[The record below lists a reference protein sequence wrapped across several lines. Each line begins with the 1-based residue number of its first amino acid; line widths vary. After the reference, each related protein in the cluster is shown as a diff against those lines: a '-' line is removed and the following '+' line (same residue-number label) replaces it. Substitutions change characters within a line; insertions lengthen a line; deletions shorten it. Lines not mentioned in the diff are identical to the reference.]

1 MFLTGARQMIITNG
15 LSKSFG
21 PLKAVNKVNIH
32 VQQGDIFGL
41 VGPDGAGKTTLL
53 RMICGLITPD
63 EGEIILAGFPLQQMD
78 KARENLGY
86 MPQRFSLYGELTVM
100 ENIGFFASMY
110 SLDSHTLQERADE
123 ILSLTKLDQFKQRFA
138 DNLSGGM
145 KQKLALTCALITRPR
160 LLVLDEPT
168 YGVDPESRKEFWKI
182 LYRLNQEGMT
192 VLVSTAYMDEAELCT
207 RVAFINQG
215 QIKSVD
221 SPAGLRKAFN
231 HRILEI
237 RAASRNPDI
246 LNDLPGILDVSF
258 YGYKYHAVVD
268 DIGTASNAIRN
279 HLAARNVAVTS
290 IAEIPPSMEDV
301 FVLLAERG

>member
-1 MFLTGARQMIITNG
+1 MIITSS

-21 PLKAVNKVNIH
+21 ELKAVDKVDLHAIK
-32 VQQGDIFGL
+32 GDIYGL

-63 EGEIILAGFPLQQMD
+63 EGEVRLAGYPPEQMD
-78 KARENLGY
+78 QARQNLGY
-86 MPQRFSLYGELTVM
+86 MPQRFSLYGDLTVM
-100 ENIGFFASMY
+100 ENIQFFAAMY
-110 SLDSHTLQERADE
+110 NLDKHTIEERADE
-123 ILSLTKLDQFKQRFA
+123 ILAITNLSNFKQRFA

-182 LYRLNQEGMT
+182 LYHLNQEGMT

-215 QIKSVD
+215 RIKSID
-221 SPAGLRKAFN
+221 SPAGLRKSFP
-231 HRILEI
+231 HRILEVRTI
-237 RAASRNPDI
+237 SRDPNI
-246 LNDLPGILDVSF
+246 LNDLPEVLDVSF
-258 YGYKYHAVVD
+258 YGYKYQVVVD
-268 DIGTASNAIRN
+268 DIPGATIAIEN
-279 HLAARNVAVTS
+279 CLHAQNIPLVS
-290 IAEIPPSMEDV
+290 IGEVPPSMEDV
-301 FVLLAERG
+301 FVLMAEKEVV